1 MESNEWDYLL
11 FCPDCDKPNADKRIF
26 VHGNT
31 MDLSEYDPTRER
43 ALLKLQRDE
52 STGKWSKTCLKCGK
66 VYLLTE
72 KAKQLTLL
80 SDAFKDNNKTSKEID
95 EYIEEKLKKALNS

>member
-1 MESNEWDYLL
+1 MQTKGFSFMVTPWT
-11 FCPDCDKPNADKRIF
+11 CP
-26 VHGNT
+26 NT
-31 MDLSEYDPTRER
+31 TQRENG